1 MAKYPIVL
9 ILLGSLLTLQLIT
22 TAQNFDIDWLRSLNH
37 NESQFKN
44 DLFHFTSHSVTIV
57 NIAAPVGVFAAG
69 LAKKDKQL
77 QLNAAYMV
85 GAYALSSVVTHG
97 LKFTVNRDRPFVTYP
112 DIIKKDEG
120 GSSSFPSGHT
130 SAAFATATSM
140 SLYFPKWYVIVPAY
154 AWATTVGVGR
164 IYQGVHYPTDVFA
177 GAVVGP
183 GSAYLTYKFQHWM
196 DKRKKNK
203 SQSVK
208 L

>member
-1 MAKYPIVL
+1 MAKFFSTFICGA
-9 ILLGSLLTLQLIT
+9 ILFSSFKSS
-22 TAQNFDIDWLRSLNH
+22 AQNFDIDWLRSFNH
-37 NESQFKN
+37 KESQFKN
-44 DLFHFTSHSVTIV
+44 DLFHFTSHSVTVV
-57 NIAAPVGVFAAG
+57 NIAAPVSVFLAS

-77 QLNAAYMV
+77 QWNAAYMV
-85 GAYALSSVVTHG
+85 GAYALSSAVTHG
-97 LKFTVNRDRPFVTYP
+97 LKFAVDRDRPFVTYP
-112 DIIKKDEG
+112 DIIKRDAG

-164 IYQGVHYPTDVFA
+164 VYQGVHYPTDVLA
-177 GAVVGP
+177 GAVVGA

-196 DKRKKNK
+196 DKRKHKNAAT
-203 SQSVK
+203 VP